1 MMPATPKN
9 VAVSADSQKP
19 PLAAS
24 ATIETDQK
32 LKNHRFQ
39 RIAMPAM

>member
-9 VAVSADSQKP
+9 VAVSADCQKP
-19 PLAAS
+19 PLVAS

-32 LKNHRFQ
+32 LKNHSVH
-39 RIAMPAM
+39 RIAMPAV